1 MEPDEIIFGRFRLDL
16 GNRVLTQGG
25 TPVKLG
31 SRALDILCV
40 LASAGGTTVSKDE
53 LMARVWPGVLVEEN
67 NIQVQISAVRK
78 ALGGGE
84 GGESH
89 VVTVPGRGYRLIGFH
104 TAGDHAQSAG
114 ETSPALPEKA
124 AIAVLPFVN
133 LSSDP
138 EQEYFAD
145 GIVED
150 IITGLS
156 RIKWLI
162 VIARNSSF
170 SYKGSPVDAKRAG
183 EDLGVRYL
191 LEGSVRKAGGRVR
204 ITAQL
209 IDAGTGVQ
217 LWAER
222 YDRLLDDIFIVQD
235 EITLSVIGA
244 IEPNL
249 RKAEIERVRRK
260 RPDSLDAYDLVLRAL
275 PFVYGM
281 MADGASAAI
290 PFLQKALEFDPGY
303 ARAHALL
310 AWCFHFRF
318 SRGGLHEVDRDAAI
332 LHARAAIAGGSDDA
346 TALAI
351 AGLVIWFD
359 EHDTDTAL
367 GLFDRAL
374 AISPSDVFAL
384 GCSAVAL
391 AWMGQAALAI
401 DRAERALRLSPFD
414 PLNYMSYDALAVAC
428 FHTGRYEDA
437 REAARHAIE
446 SNPQFSVPQILLAA
460 ALVRLGRHD
469 EAMAAGERALAL
481 DPTFTIQGYRTTVG
495 HVPDLFEAFAGVW
508 RQAGIPDETSDV
520 GLSAADQRKN

>member
-1 MEPDEIIFGRFRLDL
+1 MEPDEIRFGKFRLDP
-16 GNRVLTQGG
+16 GDRALTHDG

-31 SRALDILCV
+31 SRALDILCA
-40 LASAGGTTVSKDE
+40 LALAGGDTVTKDE

-67 NIQVQISAVRK
+67 NIQVQISALRK
-78 ALGGGE
+78 ALDR

-89 VVTVPGRGYRLIGFH
+89 VVTVPGRGYRLIGLY
-104 TAGDHAQSAG
+104 SAG
-114 ETSPALPEKA
+114 NRANSGDDENTGHPDKA
-124 AIAVLPFVN
+124 SIAVLPFIN

-156 RIKWLI
+156 RIKWLL
-162 VIARNSSF
+162 VISRNSSF
-170 SYKGSPVDAKRAG
+170 SYKRKTVDTKQAG
-183 EDLGVRYL
+183 DDLGARYL

-209 IDAGTGVQ
+209 SDAGTGVQ

-249 RKAEIERVRRK
+249 RKAEIERVRRR

-275 PFVYGM
+275 PSVYGM
-281 MADGASAAI
+281 MAEGAAAAI
-290 PFLQKALEFDPGY
+290 PFLQRALEFDPGY

-318 SRGGLHEVDRDAAI
+318 SRGGLHEEDRSAAI

-351 AGLVIWFD
+351 AALVIWFD
-359 EHDTDTAL
+359 EHDTDAAL

-391 AWMGQAALAI
+391 AWMGQAETAI

-428 FHTGRYEDA
+428 FQRRRYEEACD
-437 REAARHAIE
+437 AARHAIE
-446 SNPQFSVPQILLAA
+446 SNPHFSVPRILLAA
-460 ALVRLGRHD
+460 SLVRLGRLED
-469 EAMAAGERALAL
+469 ASIAAARALAL
-481 DPTFTIQGYRTTVG
+481 DPMFTISGYRVTVG
-495 HVPDLFEAFAGVW
+495 HVAELFDRFADAW
-508 RQAGIPDETSDV
+508 RKAGIPDEPPDAGS
-520 GLSAADQRKN
+520 SFADQRKE